1 MKEFRDKVAVVTG
14 AASGIG
20 RAMAERFAA
29 EGMKVVLADIEQG
42 ALVET
47 EGELKAKSAAVLA
60 VPTDVS
66 KGGDVEALAK
76 KSIDAFGAV
85 HVLCNNAGVAVGG
98 VSWERTVADWEWGL
112 GVNLWGVIHGIRV
125 FVPIMLRQD
134 TEGHIVNTASM
145 AGLVSLPL
153 MSVYSVSKHAI
164 VTLSEALHHELA
176 LSGAKVK
183 VSVLCPGWVDT
194 RLMDSD
200 RNRPSDVLNDPTQE
214 ISNPAKEAFEQT
226 IRELLVTGL
235 APEQV
240 ADDVLDAIRDEKFYV
255 LTHPEWKDRVRTRM
269 EDILEERNPV
279 FDPAALAGEAAGG
292 E

>member
-1 MKEFRDKVAVVTG
+1 VKEFRDKVAVVTG

-98 VSWERTVADWEWGL
+98 MSWERTVADWEWSL

-226 IRELLVTGL
+226 VRELLVTGL